1 MDFRRKLGTYRGM
14 PASRRRL
21 ARLMYA
27 LLIVP
32 RPALIVARL
41 ETVRGWLDRLIASAG
56 IESVGEGDPLPAAHR
71 TAALLNAVARYAFPR
86 PNCLHRSLVL
96 NRVLSAQG
104 IASDIRYGVRRR
116 DGRFEAH
123 AWVEHNGEPLTEPG
137 DLHREYQPL
146 RAVTELPSSTQ
157 P

>member
-1 MDFRRKLGTYRGM
+1 MF
-14 PASRRRL
+14 
-21 ARLMYA
+21 A

-41 ETVRGWLDRLIASAG
+41 ETVRAWLDRLIASAG
-56 IESVGEGDPLPAAHR
+56 VESVGEADPLPAAHR
-71 TAALLNAVARYAFPR
+71 TAALLNAVARYVFPR

-104 IASDIRYGVRRR
+104 VASDIRYGVRRR

-123 AWVEHNGEPLTEPG
+123 AWVEHNREPLTEPG
-137 DLHREYQPL
+137 DLHREYEPL
-146 RAVTELPSSTQ
+146 RAVTELRSNSQ

>member
-1 MDFRRKLGTYRGM
+1 M

-32 RPALIVARL
+32 RPALVVARV
-41 ETVRGWLDRLIASAG
+41 ETVRDWLDRLIANAG
-56 IESVGEGDPLPAAHR
+56 IESAGEGDPRRAAHR
-71 TAALLNAVARYAFPR
+71 TAALLTAVARYVFPR

-123 AWVEHNGEPLTEPG
+123 AWVEHDGEPLMEPG

-146 RAVTELPSSTQ
+146 RAVTELRSSTR

>member
-1 MDFRRKLGTYRGM
+1 
-14 PASRRRL
+14 
-21 ARLMYA
+21 MYA
-27 LLIVP
+27 LLVVP
-32 RPALIVARL
+32 RPALVVARL

-56 IESVGEGDPLPAAHR
+56 IESTGEVDPLPAAHR
-71 TAALLNAVARYAFPR
+71 TAALLNALARYVFPR

-104 IASDIRYGVRRR
+104 TASEIRYGVRRR

-137 DLHREYQPL
+137 DLHREYQAL
-146 RAVTELPSSTQ
+146 RAVTELRSGTQ